1 MFLFETQAAG
11 GWDSFKTGMESFF
24 MEGLGSTGLQGLAIA
39 VMVIGL
45 VGALFSFVWHKFNQ
59 QSRLPGPLVM
69 LAIGVAGAIGS
80 FGIDKPIAILKNV
93 ATWVL
98 SLFGV

>member
-1 MFLFETQAAG
+1 MFLFQTQAAG

-24 MEGLGSTGLQGLAIA
+24 KDGLGDAGLQGLAIA

-45 VGALFSFVWHKFNQ
+45 VGGLFSFVLHKFNP
-59 QSRLPGPLVM
+59 QSRFPGPLVM
-69 LAIGVAGAIGS
+69 LSVGVAGAIGS
-80 FGIDKPIAILKNV
+80 FGIDKPIAILKNL

>member
-24 MEGLGSTGLQGLAIA
+24 KDGLGDTGLQGLAIA

-59 QSRLPGPLVM
+59 QSRLPGPLDM

-80 FGIDKPIAILKNV
+80 FGIDKPIEILQRAAK
-93 ATWVL
+93 WVL

>member
-24 MEGLGSTGLQGLAIA
+24 KDGLGNTGLQGLAIA

-45 VGALFSFVWHKFNQ
+45 VGALFSFVWHKFSQ
-59 QSRLPGPLVM
+59 QSRLPWTTCYVSYWCCWCNRF
-69 LAIGVAGAIGS
+69 IRYR
-80 FGIDKPIAILKNV
+80 
-93 ATWVL
+93 
-98 SLFGV
+98 

>member
-1 MFLFETQAAG
+1 MFLFQTQAAG

-24 MEGLGSTGLQGLAIA
+24 KDGLGGTGLQGLAIA

-45 VGALFSFVWHKFNQ
+45 VGALFSLVLHKFNP
-59 QSRLPGPLVM
+59 QSRFPGPLVM
-69 LAIGVAGAIGS
+69 LSIGVAGAIGS
-80 FGIDKPIAILKNV
+80 FGIDKPIAILKSV

>member
-1 MFLFETQAAG
+1 MFLFEIQAAG

-24 MEGLGSTGLQGLAIA
+24 KDGLGSTGLQGLAIA

-69 LAIGVAGAIGS
+69 LSVGVAGAIGS
-80 FGIDKPIAILKNV
+80 FGIDKPIAILKN
-93 ATWVL
+93 
-98 SLFGV
+98 GVTFSY